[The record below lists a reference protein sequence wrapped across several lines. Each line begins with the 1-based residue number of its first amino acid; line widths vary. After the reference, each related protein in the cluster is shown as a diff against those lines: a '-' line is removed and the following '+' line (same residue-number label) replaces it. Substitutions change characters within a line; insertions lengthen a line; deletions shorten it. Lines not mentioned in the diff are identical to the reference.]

1 MLLWNA
7 VDGFTEI
14 DDPFLI
20 KDNEILY
27 NSSQS
32 EYVFPGIDGF
42 TSSIEEVWGGIV
54 SSGSSSNGIIVNTV
68 DTMDTVANTIV
79 LPRSIM
85 LYAVDAIPIKYNVS
99 YQSRYNV
106 LDGHIN
112 SLFYKKYPVNHSIVL
127 LRCFMANSSNS
138 KVEFIAHST
147 STKTSCNLFIDF
159 FTDSSTTTPDRILSN
174 STDYYFIQ

>member
-1 MLLWNA
+1 
-7 VDGFTEI
+7 
-14 DDPFLI
+14 
-20 KDNEILY
+20 
-27 NSSQS
+27 
-32 EYVFPGIDGF
+32 
-42 TSSIEEVWGGIV
+42 
-54 SSGSSSNGIIVNTV
+54 
-68 DTMDTVANTIV
+68 MDTNTTT

-85 LYAVDAIPIKYNVS
+85 LYAVDAIPITYTVS

-159 FTDSSTTTPDRILSN
+159 FTDSSSTTTPDPGYFPIAPIIISYNNYKNATVMGTQEIISDQYQLWSFSEFELFV
-174 STDYYFIQ
+174 STTVVNPVFGQCIIFYIS